1 MLLDSRPIA
10 ATSRNETGLDCPKE
24 TSVASL
30 DNLDPGFGSYT
41 ATPDPAATLLVSK
54 LPVILFSQ
62 IHDLEPLFY
71 PFGPLTK
78 LQVAGMG
85 LNGTLSVLVQYQ
97 STSAAQEAKEALHG
111 QTYVNNQIEVQFLRP
126 LTTPFDFPLASR
138 VLSPLEKNRTIKP
151 IPSTNLDAPE
161 ICRSLKPFDSQGI
174 SDLLNFDKPSLL
186 ATPSFNST
194 FHNHNGNMFHY
205 AGSR

>member
-10 ATSRNETGLDCPKE
+10 ATSRDETGLDCPKE
-24 TSVASL
+24 ISVASL

-41 ATPDPAATLLVSK
+41 VTPDPAAILLVSK

-62 IHDLEPLFY
+62 IQDLEPLFY
-71 PFGPLTK
+71 PFGPLKK
-78 LQVAGMG
+78 LQVAGIG

-126 LTTPFDFPLASR
+126 LTTAFDLPLASR

-151 IPSTNLDAPE
+151 IHSTNLDAPG
-161 ICRSLKPFDSQGI
+161 ICRSLKPLDSQGI
-174 SDLLNFDKPSLL
+174 SDLPNFDKPSFL